1 MSEYLITLIDSEKSE
16 EEAFILKSL
25 KEFNQSKVGDS
36 RNKALTLAM
45 KNQRGEIIAGLTGRT
60 SRGWLFVE
68 NLWVHEEI
76 RGKNIGTELLSSAEN
91 EARKRGCRFAH
102 LDTFGF
108 QALDFYKKQGYE
120 IFGELQDYPEGYSRY
135 FLKKFL

>member
-60 SRGWLFVE
+60 SLGWLFVE

>member
-76 RGKNIGTELLSSAEN
+76 RGKNIGTDLLSSAEN

-135 FLKKFL
+135 FLKKVL